1 MIKIEK
7 SGIITI
13 SMVRDEDDILDLWL
27 KQTSQWS
34 ELMVIIDHVSS
45 PKIAHK
51 LVNWCENNNGIYLRY
66 ESPKYRQSYAVN
78 SVLKN
83 LLNYLPDSAIVVPL
97 DADEFLSQRTI
108 KNLHTVLKENPD
120 INVRIPWRNA
130 YPKTYK
136 SIVDNINRSTP
147 LKIAIQLSS
156 SFKVSSTVGH
166 IRRRN
171 LRFSQGGHFLIRPN
185 GYFADSESSDELE
198 ILHMP
203 LRSLEQYNNKIT
215 KGINAYDAK
224 NKLGIF
230 QRRLGLHW

>member
-1 MIKIEK
+1 
-7 SGIITI
+7 
-13 SMVRDEDDILDLWL
+13 
-27 KQTSQWS
+27 
-34 ELMVIIDHVSS
+34 
-45 PKIAHK
+45 
-51 LVNWCENNNGIYLRY
+51 
-66 ESPKYRQSYAVN
+66 
-78 SVLKN
+78 LKN

-230 QRRLGLHW
+230 QRRLGLHWLALRNIPEDIRELLFPIIIKKYGSVETFKLMILLNKEDIRKFTYINFTDQTFSDYLQNN